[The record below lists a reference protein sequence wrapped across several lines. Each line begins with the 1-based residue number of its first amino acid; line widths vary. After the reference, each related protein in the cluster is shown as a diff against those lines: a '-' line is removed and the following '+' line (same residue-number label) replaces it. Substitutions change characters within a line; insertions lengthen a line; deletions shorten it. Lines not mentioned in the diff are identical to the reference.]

1 METTRILG
9 FGGSLREGSYNWALL
24 ENARDMM
31 PDGSELILH
40 DLKGIPIYN
49 QDLDNNLP
57 ESVREFKSAVRNADG
72 ILIASP
78 EYNFSIPGFLKNA
91 LDFASRPP
99 HDNPFPGKPVAI
111 MSASGSMLGGARVQ
125 YHLRQV
131 LGYLDMRQI
140 HRPEVFVAS
149 AHTKFDQNMKL
160 TDETARDFI
169 RLLLEK
175 LVKEARYY
183 SARKE

>member
-1 METTRILG
+1 MLH
-9 FGGSLREGSYNWALL
+9 
-24 ENARDMM
+24 
-31 PDGSELILH
+31 ELS
-40 DLKGIPIYN
+40 GIPVYN
-49 QDLDNNLP
+49 QDLDSSLP
-57 ESVREFKSAVRNADG
+57 EPVKRFKEAVRHADG
-72 ILIASP
+72 ILISSP

-99 HDNPFPGKPVAI
+99 NDNPFPGKPVAI

-140 HRPEVFVAS
+140 NRPEVFIAS

-160 TDETARDFI
+160 TDENARDFV
-169 RLLLEK
+169 RQLLEK
-175 LVKEARYY
+175 LVKEAIYY
-183 SARKE
+183 QERGE

>member
-1 METTRILG
+1 METIKILG

-24 ENARDMM
+24 ENAKEMM
-31 PDGSELILH
+31 PEGSELTLY
-40 DLKGIPIYN
+40 DLKDIPVYN
-49 QDLDNNLP
+49 QDLDENLP
-57 ESVREFKSAVRNADG
+57 DSVKKFKEAVRNADG
-72 ILIASP
+72 ILISTP

-99 HDNPFPGKPVAI
+99 SDNPFPGKPVAI

-131 LGYLDMRQI
+131 LGYLDMKQI
-140 HRPEVFVAS
+140 YKPEVFLTF

-160 TDETARDFI
+160 TDDGAREFI
-169 RLLLEK
+169 KQLLAK
-175 LVKEARYY
+175 LVNEAR
-183 SARKE
+183 ANLK